1 MKDIKSPF
9 ILVVALFFLPF
20 AHGPGFSGQ
29 LNARIELQSLDP
41 ALVAPMTLSTFKV
54 GCGGQ
59 VVQAINADYEQRVVE
74 LVNEIRQNEG
84 LPPLKRVPS
93 LDQAARYHAADLGE
107 DDYFNHDTYDRVG
120 EDLVEVCDTW
130 SRIATFYSGAL
141 RENIAGGYATPE
153 AVVEGWMNSSGHKAN
168 ILSTNI
174 REIGVGY
181 YQGQGKF
188 RQYWVQ
194 DFGTRSGVYPLVIN
208 GEAASTDTPLV
219 SLFVYGNWEA
229 MRLRVNDGSWSAWQP
244 FTATLEWTLDN
255 AAGEQTVYVELRK
268 GTEIVS
274 SSDTIYLAQDA
285 IPPAL
290 GDLPEA
296 IQFTFSIPE
305 QRIIPAYHQLT
316 PSLTNGRGPLNWRVQ
331 SDGNFFTATP
341 PQGTTPD
348 SLTIMPTS
356 FDLGNP
362 GTYEGTIT
370 ITAVDPAGVI
380 GSPHTIEVTLQVVE
394 TRIFQT
400 FLPGIQN

>member
-1 MKDIKSPF
+1 MKHFIPPF
-9 ILVVALFFLPF
+9 SLLLVLFFLPF
-20 AHGPGFSGQ
+20 GPGSGYSWQ
-29 LNARIELQSLDP
+29 LHSALAAPPSLS
-41 ALVAPMTLSTFKV
+41 ASQA

-59 VVQAINADYEQRVVE
+59 VVQPINDDFEQRVVE
-74 LVNEIRQNEG
+74 MVNEIRESEG

-107 DDYFNHDTYDRVG
+107 DDYFDHSTYDRVG

-130 SRIATFYSGAL
+130 SRIATFYSGASG
-141 RENIAGGYATPE
+141 ENIAAGYATPE

-168 ILSTNI
+168 ILNTTS

-181 YQGQGKF
+181 YEGQGTF
-188 RQYWVQ
+188 DQYWVQ
-194 DFGTRSGVYPLVIN
+194 DFGARTGVYPLVIN
-208 GEAASTDTPLV
+208 GEATATDIPAV

-229 MRLRVNDGSWSAWQP
+229 MRLRNNDGNWTAWQP
-244 FTATLEWTLDN
+244 FVSTLEWTLDN
-255 AAGEQTVYVELRK
+255 TAGEQTVYVELRS
-268 GTEIVS
+268 GGETVT
-274 SSDTIYLAQDA
+274 SSDTIYLTQESS
-285 IPPAL
+285 PPAL
-290 GDLPEA
+290 GNLPDA

-316 PSLTNGRGPLNWRVQ
+316 PGPVNGRGTLNWRVQ
-331 SDGNFFTATP
+331 SDSNFFTAMP
-341 PQGTTPD
+341 PQGKTPD
-348 SLTIMPTS
+348 PITIMPTS

-370 ITAVDPAGVI
+370 IIVVDPAGVA

-394 TRIFQT
+394 TAIYQT